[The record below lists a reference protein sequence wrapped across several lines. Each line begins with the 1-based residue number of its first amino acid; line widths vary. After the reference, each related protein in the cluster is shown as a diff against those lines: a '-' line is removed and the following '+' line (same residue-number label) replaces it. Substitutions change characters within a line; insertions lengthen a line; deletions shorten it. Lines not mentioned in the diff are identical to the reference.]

1 MTCTLLPLALC
12 LNYRFKH
19 IFLVNHF
26 ITTAAAA
33 SIPFEQYD
41 LRFHDL
47 LNSLWFLEVKQKICL
62 RGRPV
67 KQKQLSMLLLL
78 IDTLLHLTDW
88 IEVLR
93 GVLLSPC
100 D

>member
-1 MTCTLLPLALC
+1 
-12 LNYRFKH
+12 
-19 IFLVNHF
+19 
-26 ITTAAAA
+26 
-33 SIPFEQYD
+33 
-41 LRFHDL
+41 
-47 LNSLWFLEVKQKICL
+47 L

-78 IDTLLHLTDW
+78 IDALLHLTDW
-88 IEVLR
+88 VEVLR